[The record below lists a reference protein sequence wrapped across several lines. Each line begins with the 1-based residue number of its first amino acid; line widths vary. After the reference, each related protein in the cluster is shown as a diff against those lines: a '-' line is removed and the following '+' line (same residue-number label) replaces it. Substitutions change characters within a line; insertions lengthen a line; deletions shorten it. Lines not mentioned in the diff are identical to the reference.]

1 MGRVLVSSTLDAYT
15 ETGVMSIF
23 IAFIATHFISVLSR
37 TTGVMG
43 IPGIGLQAYMRCLS
57 RLHLSVFS

>member
-15 ETGVMSIF
+15 ETGIMSIF
-23 IAFIATHFISVLSR
+23 IAFIATHHISVLSR

-43 IPGIGLQAYMRCLS
+43 ILELGS
-57 RLHLSVFS
+57 KHT